1 MTWRCLITKAV
12 TGEVVDEIQLCAEP
26 SWETEIGQK
35 GSWSVELALGG
46 PNPKDNIQTYMKSGA
61 HSWVLLHDDQAIQG
75 GMPADGSFNQKERTL
90 SVSGPGILGVLD
102 NRIVH
107 AVGGSPATITA
118 SANNY
123 TLSGITPRRVL
134 RELVA
139 TSLLD
144 AASGAALPFDI
155 TDAQAEVGTT
165 TRTFAAWDF
174 NSVLKKL
181 NDETDN
187 IGGCEFIVRPFTL
200 FQSGVLYVG
209 WKLALGT
216 PQLGNPALDAV
227 WELGAAF
234 GNIDVDYNMSIP
246 KPHRVWSKGAGDG
259 GAAVVGYA
267 ENSAALQA
275 AGVVYSDYVDTVHN
289 DAAIKATL
297 DSYAAGIL
305 SDRALPLET
314 WSAEV
319 RIDGKNDRGIQ
330 ISPALGSWV
339 EGDMP
344 LLRITDHP
352 VIPDGDY
359 RRRITGMSNGS
370 APGLVKLKIQPQ
382 PLA

>member
-1 MTWRCLITKAV
+1 MTWRCLITLAH
-12 TGEVVDEIQLCAEP
+12 TGQVVDEVQLSADP

-35 GSWSVELALGG
+35 GSWGVELVLGG
-46 PNPKDNIQTYMKSGA
+46 PNPKDNVLTYMTSGA
-61 HSWVLLHDDQAIQG
+61 HAWILLNDDLPVQG
-75 GMPADGSFNQKERTL
+75 GMPGDGGFNQKERTL
-90 SVSGPGILGVLD
+90 SVSGAGILGVLD
-102 NRIVH
+102 NRIVR

-123 TLSGITPRRVL
+123 ALSGITPRRVL
-134 RELVA
+134 RELVL

-144 AASGAALPFDI
+144 TASGAGLPFDL
-155 TDAQAEVGTT
+155 TDAAAETGTT
-165 TRTFAAWDF
+165 TRNFAAWDF
-174 NSVLKKL
+174 SSVLKKL

-187 IGGCEFIVRPFTL
+187 IGGCEFIVRPYTD
-200 FQSGVLYVG
+200 FQSGIQFVG

-216 PQLGNPALDAV
+216 PQLGNPALAAV

-246 KPHRVWSKGAGDG
+246 RPHRVWSKGAGDG

-267 ENSAALQA
+267 ENTAALQA
-275 AGVVYSDYVDTVHN
+275 ANVIYSDYVDTVHN
-289 DAAIKATL
+289 DATIKTTL
-297 DSYAAGIL
+297 DGYAAGIL
-305 SDRALPLET
+305 SDRAVPLET
-314 WSAEV
+314 WTAEV